1 MGMIKPLIHM
11 NGTSRRSLL
20 EGYVKAKRAGVAF
33 REALAECSPNG
44 RDYYPLHDGALEEAL
59 EDQIERLQKVN
70 SVIKQLDELI
80 EHCYDAQGPK

>member
-1 MGMIKPLIHM
+1 MIKPMIHM

-20 EGYVKAKRAGVAF
+20 EGYVNAKRAGEAF

-44 RDYYPLHDGALEEAL
+44 RDYYPMHDGALNEAL

-70 SVIKQLDELI
+70 SVINQLDTLI
-80 EHCYDAQGPK
+80 EHCMDAPGPR